1 MKLLPILL
9 LLTMF
14 SLPKPTPATL
24 LSPRQISCALPG
36 SSTDADCKACLGPN
50 AASCGRTGC
59 FDPSAGQTCCA
70 DGSACSGGDECCGEV
85 GLGVSGSSDDDD
97 DGHGTGTSST
107 TTPTTTTK
115 KTSPTLM
122 AATSTVADWS
132 CAQSDDGDA
141 CCARRGEGVRYC
153 GGAWP
158 TYTCYR
164 PGVGEVCCAG
174 DNAARTRA
182 CTESGTG
189 TGGSGE
195 GGRSGQVAC
204 CDDVADDAV
213 AASATAG
220 KSNAS
225 SRELPLG
232 ATMATT
238 TAAVPGAD
246 ELSTTASTVHSSLA
260 TSISHTLTSGTLRGK
275 TSRGPV
281 QVMASFVWLHAVFLA
296 PPSIVFLLLAAA
308 GF

>member
-1 MKLLPILL
+1 MKPLPFSLPILL

-14 SLPKPTPATL
+14 ALPKPTPAAL

-85 GLGVSGSSDDDD
+85 GLGLSGLFDDD
-97 DGHGTGTSST
+97 DGRGTDTSTT

-164 PGVGEVCCAG
+164 PVAGEVCCAG
-174 DNAARTRA
+174 SNAARTRA

-189 TGGSGE
+189 TGERGE

-204 CDDVADDAV
+204 CDDVV
-213 AASATAG
+213 
-220 KSNAS
+220 
-225 SRELPLG
+225 
-232 ATMATT
+232 
-238 TAAVPGAD
+238 
-246 ELSTTASTVHSSLA
+246 
-260 TSISHTLTSGTLRGK
+260 SH
-275 TSRGPV
+275 
-281 QVMASFVWLHAVFLA
+281 
-296 PPSIVFLLLAAA
+296 IFLLLSVAAIC
-308 GF
+308 GLGWCGGGRGMRRKG